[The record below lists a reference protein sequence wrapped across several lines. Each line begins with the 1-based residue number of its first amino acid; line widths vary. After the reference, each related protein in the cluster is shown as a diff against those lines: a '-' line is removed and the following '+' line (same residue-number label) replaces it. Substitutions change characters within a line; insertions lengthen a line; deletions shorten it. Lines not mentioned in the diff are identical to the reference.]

1 MLELYVTDVPSAMV
15 RSLTKLRLLTHSS
28 GFVVGMMVGKGDDS
42 IMTTGCVGLMMKV
55 GSISGAGAVGG
66 RKGVGV
72 GAGEQAEANAR

>member
-1 MLELYVTDVPSAMV
+1 MTDVPSGMV
-15 RSLTKLRLLTHSS
+15 RSLTKLRLLSHSS
-28 GFVVGMMVGKGDDS
+28 GFVVGIMVGRGDDS
-42 IMTTGCVGLMMKV
+42 MMTTGCVGLIMKV